1 MVCKLIYIQIVT
13 LYVAVTSFL
22 RFKNIEFSS
31 FFTLSIVVKQAEVN
45 ELPDS
50 KNKDV
55 DQPGKY
61 FF

>member
-31 FFTLSIVVKQAEVN
+31 FFTLSIVVEQAEVN

-50 KNKDV
+50 KNKYV

>member
-31 FFTLSIVVKQAEVN
+31 FFTLSIVVEQAEVN

>member
-1 MVCKLIYIQIVT
+1 MVCKLIYIKIVT

-31 FFTLSIVVKQAEVN
+31 FFTLSIVVEQAEVN